1 MGKTKEEMTIHQALC
16 ELKTLDS
23 RIAKAT
29 NYRFCIANKHANTKI
44 KGQVIDNYIDEAK
57 ATYQQA
63 QDLIKRREAIK
74 KAVVL
79 SNATTK
85 IVVGDEEM
93 TVAEAIEMKQNGI
106 ENWERLRSQLQSS
119 FQIACND
126 CASNNEN
133 ALDDRADRYIQSM
146 FGNTDMKNAS
156 AEMQKVRAD
165 FIAAQTYELVDPLG
179 ISEEIRKWTDKIDKF
194 AVNVDSA
201 LSVSNALTKIT
212 IEY

>member
-1 MGKTKEEMTIHQALC
+1 MTQETMNVHQALC

-29 NYRFCIANKHANTKI
+29 SYRFCIANKHANTKI
-44 KGQVIDNYIDEAK
+44 KGQVIDNYIEEAK
-57 ATYQQA
+57 AAYQQA
-63 QDLIKRREAIK
+63 KDLIKRREAIK

-85 IVVGDEEM
+85 IVVGNEEM
-93 TVAEAIEMKQNGI
+93 TVAEAIEMKNAGI
-106 ENWERLRSQLQSS
+106 EKWENLLSQLENC
-119 FQIACND
+119 FRIASNE

-179 ISEEIRKWTDKIDKF
+179 ISEEIRKWNDKIDKF
-194 AVNVDSA
+194 SVNVDSA
-201 LSVSNALTKIT
+201 LSTSNALTQIT